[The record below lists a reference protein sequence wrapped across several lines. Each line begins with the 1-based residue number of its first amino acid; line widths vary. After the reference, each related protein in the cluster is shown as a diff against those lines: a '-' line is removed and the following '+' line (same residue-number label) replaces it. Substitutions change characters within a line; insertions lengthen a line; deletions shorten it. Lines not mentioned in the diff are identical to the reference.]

1 MRTYRYWLYPVW
13 WSGLGLWGDTKEQCE
28 DGLHLNMGQGLQSV
42 CVCVTYWVAMSVV
55 LHVSCSIFK
64 SVELVLE
71 QRKRIQLSLSTNY
84 VHILYLSRSLRI

>member
-42 CVCVTYWVAMSVV
+42 CVCVCNLLGS
-55 LHVSCSIFK
+55 HVCSSACLLQHFQIC
-64 SVELVLE
+64 
-71 QRKRIQLSLSTNY
+71 
-84 VHILYLSRSLRI
+84 